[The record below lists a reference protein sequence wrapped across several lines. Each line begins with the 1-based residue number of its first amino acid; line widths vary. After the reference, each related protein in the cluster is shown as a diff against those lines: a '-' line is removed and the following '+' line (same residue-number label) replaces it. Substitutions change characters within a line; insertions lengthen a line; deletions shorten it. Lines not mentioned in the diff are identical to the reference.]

1 MAEPP
6 PKGRLGVV
14 KATPMA
20 LGGGS
25 LPPRAMGWLRPPQT
39 GQSGVA
45 WLNRGGRQPP
55 MGWVATPLLFYLI
68 LLFYYLILIFLFLF

>member
-6 PKGRLGVV
+6 PKGRLGVS

-25 LPPRAMGWLRPPQT
+25 LPPRVKPPQT

-45 WLNRGGRQPP
+45 WLNRGDRQPP